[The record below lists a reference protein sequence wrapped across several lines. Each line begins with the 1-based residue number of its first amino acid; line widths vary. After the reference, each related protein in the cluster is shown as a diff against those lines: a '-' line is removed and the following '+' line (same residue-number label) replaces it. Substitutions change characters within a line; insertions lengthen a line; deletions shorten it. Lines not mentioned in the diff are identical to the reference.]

1 MRRFLS
7 SSRHHDALPFRTP
20 LSLRT
25 SVSLRT
31 SAALRTW
38 AMTALLAL
46 CLGFSTTMM
55 ASSARAA
62 ANAAAAGVDVRSP
75 PLGKLPEGVRPVH
88 YVLELKIDPDQPRF
102 SGDVQIELELQA
114 PTQVIWLHGRGLNVT
129 TVEVLLPDGARRA
142 AQYKQ
147 HSPDGVAAVTVAAP
161 LPAGRMTLH
170 MSYDAPFDEQLAG
183 AYRVAVGKQHY
194 VFTQFEAIDARR
206 AFPCFDEPRF
216 KTPFALTI
224 SHPAGVVAVANS
236 PESGAQPLPDGGQM
250 VRFQSTPP
258 LPTYLV
264 AFAVGDFD
272 IVEWSSLA
280 RTALRD
286 RVVPL
291 RGIAVKGKGAQ
302 LRQALALTEPMV
314 TRLEQYFAQPYP
326 FAKLDIVAV
335 PDFAAGAMENAGLI
349 TYRDSIL
356 LLGDKATEGQRRGLI
371 TIHAHELAH
380 QWVGDLVTPPWWDD
394 IWLNESFATW
404 MESKIAQ
411 QIDPAGHYDRALLA
425 GTHAAMAQDS
435 LPSARQVRDVV
446 SGAEDIAVV
455 FDGIAYE
462 KGGAVLAMLEGY
474 LGEADMRD
482 GIQRYF
488 RRHSGGT
495 ATSDDLI
502 RALVEGNGDV
512 KLAEALNSFL
522 SQPGVPLLTVRTACR
537 NGGAELSIRQ
547 SRYEPL
553 GYKSVRRAD
562 RWRVPLCMRTSTGQ
576 QCNLLE
582 QNELRVVLDACPDWV
597 MPNAGGLGY
606 YRFSLDKAS
615 FQNLVS
621 HVDQLTDRE
630 QIALAD
636 SVMAGFQAGQYT
648 FADVLALAK
657 KLAVVPER
665 EVATALIDGWE
676 RVHWSWLDERQRTA
690 SAAQIRAV
698 FAARLQQLDTR
709 QPDQRLFA
717 ANLQR
722 FVAIAG
728 EDPALRA
735 ELATAAMRYL
745 AATDEIQSDSGLL
758 PEFLRTAL
766 TVAVVDRGADA
777 FDAIVGK
784 LATTND
790 GFVREAMVNALGAAA
805 TPALQSR
812 VHALLLAKTLRRNEV
827 DGLLSTLPRQGRAA
841 QHWPWIEANIDALV
855 GLGSTS
861 LGTFAP
867 YLGASTCTSAD
878 LQRLKSTF
886 GQRAR
891 KWEGAD
897 HSLKQSTNV
906 VQSCIATR
914 KRQLDG
920 VLAALG
926 THDR

>member
-1 MRRFLS
+1 MREFLLFTRGQAA
-7 SSRHHDALPFRTP
+7 SRGT
-20 LSLRT
+20 
-25 SVSLRT
+25 
-31 SAALRTW
+31 AALLRSAV
-38 AMTALLAL
+38 AMTLLLAL
-46 CLGFSTTMM
+46 CAGSATSVT
-55 ASSARAA
+55 AASARAA
-62 ANAAAAGVDVRSP
+62 ANAAAKAVDVSSP

-88 YVLELKIDPDQPRF
+88 YVLELKIDPNQPRF

-114 PTQVIWLHGRGLNVT
+114 PAQVIWLHGRGLNVR
-129 TVEVLLPDGARRA
+129 TVELVLPDGERRA

-170 MSYDAPFDEQLAG
+170 MGYDAPFDEQLAG
-183 AYRVAVGKQHY
+183 AYRVAVNKQQY
-194 VFTQFEAIDARR
+194 VFTQFQAIDARR

-216 KTPFALTI
+216 KTPFALSI

-236 PESGAQPLPDGGQM
+236 PESGVQPLPDGGQM

-272 IVEWSSLA
+272 IVEWSALA

-286 RVVPL
+286 RAVPL
-291 RGIAVKGKGAQ
+291 RGIAVKGNGAQ

-356 LLGDKATEGQRRGLI
+356 LLGEKATEGQRRRLI
-371 TIHAHELAH
+371 TTHAHELAH

-404 MESKIAQ
+404 MEFKIAQ
-411 QIDPAGHYDRALLA
+411 QIDPGGHYDRALLA
-425 GTHAAMAQDS
+425 GTHSAMAQDS

-446 SGAEDIAVV
+446 SGADDIAVV
-455 FDGIAYE
+455 FDEIAYE

-512 KLAEALNSFL
+512 KLARALDSFL
-522 SQPGVPLLTVRTACR
+522 SIPGVPLLTLRSTCR
-537 NGGAELSIRQ
+537 NGRAELSIRQ

-553 GYKSVRRAD
+553 GYKSTRRAE
-562 RWRVPLCMRTSTGQ
+562 RWSVPFCVRTSAGQ

-582 QNELRVVLDACPDWV
+582 QNEQRVALSACPDWV

-606 YRFSLDKAS
+606 FRFSLDRVS

-636 SVMAGFQAGQYT
+636 SVMAGFQAGQYS
-648 FADVLALAK
+648 FADVLALARM
-657 KLAVVPER
+657 LAVAPER

-676 RVHWSWLDERQRTA
+676 RVHWSWLDERQRTT

-717 ANLQR
+717 ASLQR

-728 EDPALRA
+728 QDPALRA

-745 AATDEIQSDSGLL
+745 AADSEVQNGAELQ

-766 TVAVVDRGADA
+766 SVAVVDRGADA
-777 FDAIVGK
+777 VDAILRK
-784 LATTND
+784 LATSSD
-790 GFVREAMVNALGAAA
+790 AFVRDAMLSALAAAA
-805 TPALQSR
+805 TPALQER
-812 VHALLLAKTLRRNEV
+812 VHDLLLGKTLRRNEV
-827 DGLLSTLPRQGRAA
+827 DGLLLGLPRQGRAA
-841 QHWPWIEANIDALV
+841 QHWPWIEANIDALI

-861 LGTFAP
+861 LGTIAP
-867 YLGASTCTSAD
+867 YLGASTCTVAD

-897 HSLKQSTNV
+897 HSLEQSSSG
-906 VQSCIATR
+906 VQSCIAVR

-926 THDR
+926 TNDK